1 MEALAP
7 WAEPVLMT
15 AEELLCLPEDEW
27 HYELVEGRLVR
38 MSPTGAGYGRI
49 VRALFRAVDRFVEER
64 RLGEVFPAE
73 TGFWISPEGG
83 PDTVLA
89 PDLAFVR
96 AGREPHPR
104 TEGFPRLAPDLVVEV
119 ASPSQGRREM
129 GAKAHRWLSGGVRL
143 VWLVLPEERVVEVW
157 QGAGLVRVVSA
168 EEELSGEEVLP
179 GFVLPARNLFP
190 WPD

>member
-1 MEALAP
+1 METLAP

-15 AEELLCLPEDEW
+15 AEELLRLPDDEW
-27 HYELVEGRLVR
+27 RYELVEGRLVR
-38 MSPTGAGYGRI
+38 MSPTGAEHGRI
-49 VRALFRAVDRFVEER
+49 VTALFLAVGWFVRER

-83 PDTVLA
+83 SDTVLA

-96 AGREPHPR
+96 AGREAGAR
-104 TEGFPRLAPDLVVEV
+104 VKGFPRLAPDLVVEV

-129 GAKAHRWLSGGVRL
+129 GAKAQRWLSGGVRL

-157 QGAGLVRVVSA
+157 RGEALARIVPRG
-168 EEELSGEEVLP
+168 EELSGEEILP
-179 GFVLPARNLFP
+179 GFVFPVADLFP
-190 WPD
+190 